1 MSSNDSTL
9 ECLPTPPTHHPMS
22 MRCSLKR
29 TIALCTV
36 IDKIIV
42 YFSLLSIFFSV
53 CLLFV
58 GFVVAL
64 LDNKPISLREPDD
77 IVMGLK
83 DTIFA
88 YQISLY
94 LVPYHFLVI
103 LFRTVSSYQI
113 VAFTVEGNMPRFSV
127 GLVRVTIRYDEKK
140 RFCI

>member
-1 MSSNDSTL
+1 
-9 ECLPTPPTHHPMS
+9 MS

-58 GFVVAL
+58 GFGVAL
-64 LDNKPISLREPDD
+64 LENKPISLREPDD

-88 YQISLY
+88 YQINLD

-113 VAFTVEGNMPRFSV
+113 VAFTVVGNMPRFSV
-127 GLVRVTIRYDEKK
+127 GLVRVASRYDEKK